1 MGRAI
6 YKPDPERDEYLIF
19 STIVDAPVSPVMNRE
34 EIFEEWRTSCEQL
47 YGARPSLE
55 ETEMSLARA
64 DAQGQSWREP
74 GSYWAEEEIVRVVN
88 MRPSSPIEMAWCKHR
103 DLAKLTRAVAAGD
116 WDRVREL
123 LTVIEPELE
132 RK

>member
-6 YKPDPERDEYLIF
+6 YKPDPDLDEYLIF

-47 YGARPSLE
+47 NGARPSLE
-55 ETEMSLARA
+55 ETEKSLARA

-74 GSYWAEEEIVRVVN
+74 GSYWEEEELVCISN
-88 MRPSSPIEMAWCKHR
+88 MNIDSTFDMAWCKHR

-123 LTVIEPELE
+123 LTGIETEE
-132 RK
+132 E

>member
-6 YKPDPERDEYLIF
+6 YKPDPALDEYLIF
-19 STIVDAPVSPVMNRE
+19 STITDGPVSPVMNRKA
-34 EIFEEWRTSCEQL
+34 IAQEWRDSCEAI
-47 YGARPSLE
+47 YGERPSAE

-64 DAQGQSWREP
+64 DLHGQSWREP
-74 GSYWAEEEIVRVVN
+74 GSYWEEEELVSISN
-88 MRPSSPIEMAWCKHR
+88 MNIDSTFDMAWCKHR

-123 LTVIEPELE
+123 LTGIETEE
-132 RK
+132 E